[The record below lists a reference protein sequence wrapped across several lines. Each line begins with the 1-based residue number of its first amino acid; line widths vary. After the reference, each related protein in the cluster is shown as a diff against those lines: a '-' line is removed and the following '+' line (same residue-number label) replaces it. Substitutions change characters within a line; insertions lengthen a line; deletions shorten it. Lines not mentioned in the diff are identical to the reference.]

1 MNANLHPIMAEALRP
16 FVKPRRTDGP
26 WEYDADASEVIAP
39 HCGYHDEPIATVS
52 ALDGEGRGNGFLL
65 AAAPELRLAL
75 ARIVAELPQRRDWL
89 DPDIERFAKL
99 VLAKADG
106 ITA

>member
-26 WEYDADASEVIAP
+26 WEYDADSCEVIAP

-65 AAAPELRLAL
+65 AAAPDLRLALRGLMDRMTERGNEEALQAARLAL
-75 ARIVAELPQRRDWL
+75 AR
-89 DPDIERFAKL
+89 
-99 VLAKADG
+99 ADG
-106 ITA
+106 I